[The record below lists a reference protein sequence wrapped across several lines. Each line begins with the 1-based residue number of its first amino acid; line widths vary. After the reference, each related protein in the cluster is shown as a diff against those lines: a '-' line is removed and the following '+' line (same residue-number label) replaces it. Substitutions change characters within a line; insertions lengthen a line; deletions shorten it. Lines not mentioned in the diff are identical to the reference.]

1 MDSGNKFLAIACVV
15 IVAFILQV
23 VLVIAS
29 NKQRPSD
36 AAVDFSK
43 AYFMLDEDMARSLCS
58 EINENEEV
66 DVVGEYLQRVAD
78 DARANGFGVNWMKM
92 ALSHIETKT
101 EMVDDNTAEVNI
113 TCRRRR
119 SINPIFAIVA
129 KIFSL
134 GETYHVEDTLTVVN
148 EDGQWKV
155 CGQPFDLIES

>member
-1 MDSGNKFLAIACVV
+1 MDSGNKFLAIASVV

-23 VLVIAS
+23 VLVIAG
-29 NKQRPSD
+29 NKQTPSD

-43 AYFMLDEDMARSLCS
+43 AYFMLDRDMAGSLCS

-78 DARANGFGVNWMKM
+78 EAKANGFGVSWMKM

-101 EMVDDNTAEVNI
+101 EMVDENTAEVNI
-113 TCRRRR
+113 TGSRRR
-119 SINPIFAIVA
+119 SLNPIFAIVA
-129 KIFSL
+129 KVFFL

-148 EDGQWKV
+148 EDGHWKV
-155 CGQPFDLIES
+155 CGQPYDLIES